1 MHLAMNLTLLVGS
14 FVVAAP
20 SIQHAQISVE
30 ITSMDGQDQLDALHS
45 SEGLVMNRTSQDD
58 DDDLLEN
65 LPFKFTLGVQY
76 VNRRGGQDK
85 DLHFGIDD
93 SKADTFVRGE
103 LGFATEFAFLDG
115 N

>member
-1 MHLAMNLTLLVGS
+1 MHLAIHLTLLIGS

-58 DDDLLEN
+58 DDDLFEN
-65 LPFKFTLGVQY
+65 LPFNFTLGVQY
-76 VNRRGGQDK
+76 VNRRGAK
-85 DLHFGIDD
+85 TRTYI
-93 SKADTFVRGE
+93 
-103 LGFATEFAFLDG
+103 LGLMTQKPILSLEV